1 MIIPSLNPAE
11 TRTIENM
18 DSTAVVAS
26 HFGLTQTPL
35 NAVDGH
41 TDASS
46 PAASGPT
53 EGARGSTVPLTGYA
67 RTKEMVEER
76 LADRP
81 DYQELKTTL
90 SQAEQLASDFALV
103 EANSLCA
110 GDGVLVWADILAV
123 IDDPLRPGGVR
134 EAAARLRNNPTVWE
148 GFAKGD
154 NRASTGDVAAFIA
167 GLKSQMKAIRDE
179 VSAEVK
185 ADVKAEQGAAA
196 GNAGSSTGTSAAI
209 GQTPADPKAAAA
221 AQIRADSEAALPKP
235 PPSQFAGLEGASE
248 NMNNMI
254 GWGEAEIDRLTQ
266 LMSKTDDP
274 AVLKQLENKVNQMTR
289 RMQQMTALMN
299 QVMTMMSNISK
310 MYSDIAMNSVRNLR

>member
-1 MIIPSLNPAE
+1 MIIPSLNSAE

-35 NAVDGH
+35 NAVDDHAG
-41 TDASS
+41 AQS
-46 PAASGPT
+46 PPASGPT
-53 EGARGSTVPLTGYA
+53 EGARGATVPLTGYA

-76 LADRP
+76 LADRR

-123 IDDPLRPGGVR
+123 ANDTLRPDSVR
-134 EAAARLRNNPTVWE
+134 QAAARLRDNPTVWE

-167 GLKSQMKAIRDE
+167 SLKSQMKAIRDE

-185 ADVKAEQGAAA
+185 ADVKAEQGAATPGPGPA
-196 GNAGSSTGTSAAI
+196 GANSGG
-209 GQTPADPKAAAA
+209 AAATGQQSA
-221 AQIRADSEAALPKP
+221 TSQIPRP
-235 PPSQFAGLEGASE
+235 PPSDRPGMDGATENLANTADYLQQQMMALADEASKDPSKATLNAQKIAMLQNQFQSVT
-248 NMNNMI
+248 NMM
-254 GWGEAEIDRLTQ
+254 
-266 LMSKTDDP
+266 
-274 AVLKQLENKVNQMTR
+274 NQMT
-289 RMQQMTALMN
+289 QML
-299 QVMTMMSNISK
+299 SNLSK
-310 MYSDIAMNSVRNLR
+310 MWSDVAMNSIRNLK